1 MLGRCSE
8 GKDKRGIYGLVMFDN
23 LFPFLAEGVQDL
35 WSPFC
40 TAKDVLT
47 NIIIYMKKFLDCDW
61 LREMEFFGNTVRKKG
76 NRVQIRGNK
85 RGILI
90 G

>member
-1 MLGRCSE
+1 MFGRE
-8 GKDKRGIYGLVMFDN
+8 RQAGN
-23 LFPFLAEGVQDL
+23 LRAGYVRQPFPFFGGGVQDL

-61 LREMEFFGNTVRKKG
+61 LRETEFFGNTVHKKG
-76 NRVQIRGNK
+76 NRVQIRGNE